1 MSVDVTDGAG
11 ESAQSVGEHG
21 ASCSGSGNDMKLS
34 PASWPSD
41 SRSASASGVCRV
53 APPRAS
59 RRGLPVVRERAIA
72 AAGPDQMLV
81 EVAHRVREPDVSTR

>member
-1 MSVDVTDGAG
+1 MSVDETDGAG
-11 ESAQSVGEHG
+11 DSAQSILEHA
-21 ASCSGSGNDMKLS
+21 ASCSGSDMKLS

-41 SRSASASGVCRV
+41 RRCASASGVCRV

-81 EVAHRVREPDVSTR
+81 EVAHRVLEPDVSTR

>member
-1 MSVDVTDGAG
+1 MSVDETDGAG
-11 ESAQSVGEHG
+11 ESAQSIGEH
-21 ASCSGSGNDMKLS
+21 SGSDMKLS

-41 SRSASASGVCRV
+41 SRCASASGVCRV
-53 APPRAS
+53 APARAS

-81 EVAHRVREPDVSTR
+81 EVAHRVLEPDVSTR

>member
-11 ESAQSVGEHG
+11 ESAQSIGEHG
-21 ASCSGSGNDMKLS
+21 PSCSGLDMKLW

-41 SRSASASGVCRV
+41 SRCASASGVCRV

-81 EVAHRVREPDVSTR
+81 EVAHRVLEPDVSTR

>member
-1 MSVDVTDGAG
+1 MPVDETDGAG
-11 ESAQSVGEHG
+11 ESAQSIGEHG
-21 ASCSGSGNDMKLS
+21 PSCSGIDMKLW
-34 PASWPSD
+34 PASWPGD
-41 SRSASASGVCRV
+41 SRCASASGVCRV

>member
-1 MSVDVTDGAG
+1 
-11 ESAQSVGEHG
+11 
-21 ASCSGSGNDMKLS
+21 
-34 PASWPSD
+34 
-41 SRSASASGVCRV
+41 V

-81 EVAHRVREPDVSTR
+81 EVAHRVLEPDVSTR